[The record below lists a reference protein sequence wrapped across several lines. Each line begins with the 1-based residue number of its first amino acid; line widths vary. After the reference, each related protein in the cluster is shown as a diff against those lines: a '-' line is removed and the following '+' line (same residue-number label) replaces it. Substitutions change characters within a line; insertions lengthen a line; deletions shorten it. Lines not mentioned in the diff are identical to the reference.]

1 MPFDWRKGFQPV
13 RLSGVPMAHWN
24 DGRRFE
30 GRVALVTGAGGALG
44 GAVARAFGREGAT
57 VALAYHSSEDSARA
71 ALAEIEAAGSRG
83 HVGRLEVTDRDS
95 VEALVGDV
103 ADRYGRIDV
112 VVNAAGRIDPD
123 DAVRFADS
131 RADAFA
137 ALLDVDLLGSFRI
150 CQAAAPHLR
159 ATGNGAIVN
168 FSGSYGNGINQHNVV
183 NSVAVTYCAAKGG
196 VRALTSA
203 LARDLAPEIR
213 VNAVAPGPI
222 EANWED
228 DWEIPEEHV
237 EEALRMTPLGRMGRP
252 EEIAETALY
261 LASDGGGYTTGQ
273 VLEVS
278 GGWILDG

>member
-1 MPFDWRKGFQPV
+1 
-13 RLSGVPMAHWN
+13 MAQWN

-44 GAVARAFGREGAT
+44 GAVARAFGREGGT
-57 VALAYHSSEDSARA
+57 VALGYRSSEESARA
-71 ALAEIEAAGSRG
+71 ALGEIEAAGSSG
-83 HVGRLEVTDRDS
+83 HVARVEVTDEQA
-95 VEALVGDV
+95 VEGFVGD
-103 ADRYGRIDV
+103 AAERYGRIDV
-112 VVNAAGRIDPD
+112 VVNAAGRIDPE
-123 DAVRFADS
+123 DAVRFAES
-131 RADAFA
+131 RSEAFA
-137 ALLDVDLLGSFRI
+137 TLIDVDLLGTFRV
-150 CQAAAPHLR
+150 CQAATPHLQ

-168 FSGSYGNGINQHNVV
+168 FSGSYGNGINRENIV

-196 VRALTSA
+196 IRAFTSA

-228 DWEIPEEHV
+228 DWEIPEDHLD
-237 EEALRMTPLGRMGRP
+237 EALAMTPLGRMGKP
-252 EEIAETALY
+252 EEIAETVLY

-278 GGWILDG
+278 GGWIMEG

>member
-1 MPFDWRKGFQPV
+1 MER
-13 RLSGVPMAHWN
+13 WN
-24 DGRRFE
+24 DGKRFE

-44 GAVARAFGREGAT
+44 GAVARALGREGAT
-57 VALAYHSSEDSARA
+57 VVLGYRSSEESARK
-71 ALAEIEAAGSRG
+71 ALGEVEAAGSRG
-83 HVGRLEVTDRDS
+83 HVARLEVTDSAS
-95 VEALVGDV
+95 VERFVAEA

-123 DAVRFADS
+123 DAVRFAES
-131 RADAFA
+131 RTDAFA
-137 ALLDVDLLGSFRI
+137 TLLDVDLLGTFRV

-159 ATGNGAIVN
+159 ASGNGAIVN
-168 FSGSYGNGINQHNVV
+168 FSGSYGNGINQENVV

-196 VRALTSA
+196 VRAFTSA
-203 LARDLAPEIR
+203 LARDLAPEVR

-237 EEALRMTPLGRMGRP
+237 EEALRMTPLGRMGKP
-252 EEIAETALY
+252 EEIAETVLY

-278 GGWILDG
+278 GGWILEG

>member
-1 MPFDWRKGFQPV
+1 V
-13 RLSGVPMAHWN
+13 
-24 DGRRFE
+24 
-30 GRVALVTGAGGALG
+30 
-44 GAVARAFGREGAT
+44 VARALGREGAT
-57 VALAYHSSEDSARA
+57 VILGYRSSRGPAEAT
-71 ALAEIEAAGSRG
+71 LTEIEAAGGSG
-83 HVGRLEVTDRDS
+83 QIAQLEVTDDES
-95 VEALVGDV
+95 VKRFVAEAV
-103 ADRYGRIDV
+103 DRYGRLDV

-131 RADAFA
+131 ESAAFA
-137 ALLDVDLLGSFRI
+137 ALLDVDVLGTFRV

-159 ATGNGAIVN
+159 RGGNGAIVN
-168 FSGSYGNGINQHNVV
+168 FSGSYGNGINQENVV

-196 VRALTSA
+196 VRAFTSA

-222 EANWED
+222 AANWED
-228 DWEIPEEHV
+228 DWEIPKEHV
-237 EEALRMTPLGRMGRP
+237 DEALAMTPLGRMGKP
-252 EEIAETALY
+252 EEIAETVLY

>member
-1 MPFDWRKGFQPV
+1 
-13 RLSGVPMAHWN
+13 MARWN

-57 VALAYHSSEDSARA
+57 VALGYRSSEDSARE
-71 ALAEIEAAGSRG
+71 ALAEIEAAGSQG
-83 HVGRLEVTDRDS
+83 HAGQIEVTDEQA
-95 VEALVGDV
+95 VKGFVGDV
-103 ADRYGRIDV
+103 AERYGRIDV

-137 ALLDVDLLGSFRI
+137 ALLDVDLLGSFRV
-150 CQAAAPHLR
+150 CQAAVPHLR
-159 ATGNGAIVN
+159 QSGHGAIVN
-168 FSGSYGNGINQHNVV
+168 FSGSYGNGIDQENVV

-237 EEALRMTPLGRMGRP
+237 DEALKMTPLGRMGRP
-252 EEIAETALY
+252 EEIAETVLY

-278 GGWILDG
+278 GGWILEG